1 MVLIRWTS
9 PLIAIGIAGY
19 YFLPETSGNVL
30 ELTKRFEAR
39 VPVVWDTHQKIAHE
53 VEQLKKETV
62 KEVEHISEKLG
73 ISNK

>member
-1 MVLIRWTS
+1 MILIRWTS

-30 ELTKRFEAR
+30 ELIKRFEAR
-39 VPVVWDTHQKIAHE
+39 IPVVWDTHQKIAYE